1 MSLFAWSARGL
12 ARATALIAGV
22 SLMPASA
29 SADAFEPVDAEA
41 LAPADYY
48 RAEPIPVPLEYL
60 SDAPSEPQQ
69 AAMGTLFI
77 NFDGASLSPGS
88 DNAPSD
94 TTQMPSQY
102 VQYNYPAFGDG
113 AKRDATLQAVK
124 SDWAPFNVLVTD
136 SRPQNGPYHMCMTG
150 PGKGAG
156 LPNGVLGIAPLDC
169 DDGQQSNVVY
179 AFHSVND
186 QFASSTQATTI
197 SQELAHAFGLEHVN
211 EPSDIMNPYNA
222 GGDPSFMDTCISI
235 DGGGNGIVCGSQH
248 AQYCGNGQNQNS
260 YQELLGF
267 FGPSAPDLEPPTVSI
282 TYPAHGDTFEAGA
295 SFDIQVSASDDVG
308 VSSVELYVD
317 GAPSGNPDASEP
329 YAWPVTKIQ
338 EGTYTLS
345 AIAKDNANNETTS
358 ATVTIMVVPVDGG
371 TTGGTTTGGSTG
383 DSASATATDGSGT
396 SDSGT
401 GTGGDTDSGGS
412 TSDDSNGDSGEVS
425 SAGDDATAS
434 SALPPGYGDGFDQDG
449 CSIPGRSAGGFGLLL
464 LPLLFVRRRRR

>member
-12 ARATALIAGV
+12 GSATALIAAV
-22 SLMPASA
+22 SLTPASA
-29 SADAFEPVDAEA
+29 AADTPNYEPDDIDE
-41 LAPADYY
+41 LAPEDYY
-48 RAEPIPVPLEYL
+48 RADPIPVPAEYL

-77 NFDGASLSPGS
+77 NFDGANLSPGN
-88 DNAPSD
+88 DNAPNN

-102 VQYNYPAFGDG
+102 VQYNYPAFGGG

-124 SDWAPFNVLVTD
+124 TDWAPFNVLVTD
-136 SRPQNGPYHMCMTG
+136 VRPNSGPYHMCMTG

-179 AFHSVND
+179 AFHSSND
-186 QFASSTQATTI
+186 QFPSSTQATTI

-211 EPSDIMNPYNA
+211 QPSDIMNPYNA

-248 AQYCGNGQNQNS
+248 AQYCGNSQNQNS

-267 FGPSAPDLEPPTVSI
+267 FGPSAPDLEAPTVSI
-282 TYPAHGDTFEAGA
+282 TYPTDGATFEAGA
-295 SFDIQVSASDDVG
+295 DFDIQVSASDDVG
-308 VSSVELYVD
+308 VSHVQLFV
-317 GAPSGNPDASEP
+317 GGNPSGNPDASEP
-329 YAWPVTKIQ
+329 YTWPVANIEAGDYQ
-338 EGTYTLS
+338 FAAAAY
-345 AIAKDNANNETTS
+345 DNANNQTMS
-358 ATVTIMVVPVDGG
+358 ATINVTVVPAGGSTSGGSTSGG
-371 TTGGTTTGGSTG
+371 TTG
-383 DSASATATDGSGT
+383 DSASATATDGGT
-396 SDSGT
+396 GDSGT
-401 GTGGDTDSGGS
+401 GTGGDTDGG
-412 TSDDSNGDSGEVS
+412 TGDDSNGSTGDVS
-425 SAGDDATAS
+425 ASAGDDATAS

-464 LPLLFVRRRRR
+464 LPLLLGRRRRR